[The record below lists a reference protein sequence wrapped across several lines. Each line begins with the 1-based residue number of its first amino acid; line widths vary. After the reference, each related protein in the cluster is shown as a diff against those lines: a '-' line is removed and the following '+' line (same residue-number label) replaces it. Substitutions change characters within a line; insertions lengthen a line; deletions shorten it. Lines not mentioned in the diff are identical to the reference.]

1 MAQLAPQVPFRL
13 RCLGVWY
20 RQAIQPHE
28 AVHRHHVLVRPG
40 LGPQE
45 GYWRMAQ
52 AQSAQREYDIRTR
65 RIEEGN
71 VTTEIE
77 E

>member
-1 MAQLAPQVPFRL
+1 
-13 RCLGVWY
+13 
-20 RQAIQPHE
+20 
-28 AVHRHHVLVRPG
+28 
-40 LGPQE
+40 
-45 GYWRMAQ
+45 MAQ